1 MDSWVGKIPW
11 RRDRLPTPVFLGFP
25 PGSAGKEPACNAGEL
40 GLIPGLG
47 RSPGEGK
54 GYPLQYS
61 GLENSKG
68 VTKSQTRLSDFHF
81 HFLPAANMKRY
92 PSLRLCFNIIYLI
105 ILSFLYIKKQTP
117 FFQFKLLTTS
127 NYQLLSTC

>member
-1 MDSWVGKIPW
+1 MILKKEKNQPLEDKSYN
-11 RRDRLPTPVFLGFP
+11 FP
-25 PGSAGKEPACNAGEL
+25 PGSAGKEPTCNAEL
-40 GLIPGLG
+40 DLIPGLG
-47 RSPGEGK
+47 RSPGKGK

-68 VTKSQTRLSDFHF
+68 VTKSRTGLSDFHF

-92 PSLRLCFNIIYLI
+92 PSLRLCFNIICLV

-117 FFQFKLLTTS
+117 FFQFNLLHHF
-127 NYQLLSTC
+127 